1 MSVSG
6 LFISVPPTEKKK
18 WHQKQSV
25 LYLTL
30 EIDLFLLVLIS
41 FFFFGDLTVPNYHH
55 RQGKLCDQWSTW
67 WCLTLLLL
75 GLPIYSEQH
84 RWKKKPSCLPDV
96 VPRICTSGFWIL
108 FSLLH
113 FVHHQVNTTP
123 DGTAREDELLS
134 PLPFTIIRIIY
145 LLHGNCCDDQESN
158 PQCYRTHFAGFLDYQ
173 MRWDAEMKRFASS
186 FSDRLG
192 YRRIILDVQ
201 QTESSPQ

>member
-1 MSVSG
+1 MINDQHYGAS
-6 LFISVPPTEKKK
+6 LFCFLGSPSIQNNIVERRNPHVYQMLCPGFAHPDFKSYSHHYTLCIIKLTQ
-18 WHQKQSV
+18 HQMGQPKRGR
-25 LYLTL
+25 T
-30 EIDLFLLVLIS
+30 
-41 FFFFGDLTVPNYHH
+41 
-55 RQGKLCDQWSTW
+55 
-67 WCLTLLLL
+67 
-75 GLPIYSEQH
+75 
-84 RWKKKPSCLPDV
+84 
-96 VPRICTSGFWIL
+96 
-108 FSLLH
+108 
-113 FVHHQVNTTP
+113 
-123 DGTAREDELLS
+123 